1 MKTRGPEDQGTRAPE
16 VSYQWLKCGGPTVL
30 LRPLSVIR
38 GCGAA
43 GVLAEKHLVLQAIN
57 ASTEA
62 PPPHGKSSGQ
72 LLESLFTSSPPPLL
86 PPSSVMLLSFVFS
99 NVSLGCTLKRTK
111 VESNFRWEVGRR
123 MVKLDS
129 ISRQKKWKE
138 NSISRKVKV
147 QREVKTQLPVGM

>member
-30 LRPLSVIR
+30 LRPLRVIR

-43 GVLAEKHLVLQAIN
+43 GVFAEKHLVQAIN
-57 ASTEA
+57 ASTKA

-72 LLESLFTSSPPPLL
+72 LLESLFTSSPLPLL

-99 NVSLGCTLKRTK
+99 NVSLGPTSTRTK
-111 VESNFRWEVGRR
+111 VERNFRWEVGRR
-123 MVKLDS
+123 MVKFNFKT
-129 ISRQKKWKE
+129 KKMEGKFDFKK
-138 NSISRKVKV
+138 SQGSA
-147 QREVKTQLPVGM
+147 